1 MRILKKW
8 QAQLHDHF
16 LNKQLG
22 LSKRNQQTVSF
33 DEAQLI
39 GILFEAT
46 EIANRNL
53 VLDYAERLKKMG
65 KKVKL
70 MAFLDEPEQLR
81 MVLLECQSLAVE
93 PLACCGCL

>member
-70 MAFLDEPEQLR
+70 MAFLPI
-81 MVLLECQSLAVE
+81 LAVKNWI
-93 PLACCGCL
+93 G